1 MATKP
6 SIVRKILN
14 KSIKSKIDK
23 NGAAAELG
31 FFNTTSSA
39 AHPFTL
45 NYTSSNIV
53 KNTDVVSQRDF
64 AGTFNNKTIRNAK
77 PTFTN
82 SDIQTFNLSVDS
94 KQKVST
100 GSVSIRINGLEQV
113 SSETQMITGSSAD
126 FYLSGSKNEF
136 VNLLKNRQDH
146 SGLTLDNLDKVII
159 TYRTENVIG

>member
-23 NGAAAELG
+23 NGVAAEIG

-39 AHPFTL
+39 AHPFTM
-45 NYTSSNIV
+45 NYTSSNIA
-53 KNTDVVSQRDF
+53 KNTDVMAQRDF

-77 PTFTN
+77 PSSTDSDTQTFT
-82 SDIQTFNLSVDS
+82 LSVDA
-94 KQKVST
+94 KQKVLT
-100 GSVSIRINGLEQV
+100 GSVSLRINGLEQI
-113 SSETQMITGSSAD
+113 SGENQQTSGSGID
-126 FYLSGSKNEF
+126 FYLSGSEYQF
-136 VNLLKNRQDH
+136 VNLLKSRQDH

>member
-14 KSIKSKIDK
+14 KSIKSKFDK
-23 NGAAAELG
+23 NGAAAEIG

-39 AHPFTL
+39 AQPFTM
-45 NYTSSNIV
+45 NYTSSNIS
-53 KNTDVVSQRDF
+53 KNTDVITQRDF
-64 AGTFNNKTIRNAK
+64 AGIFNNKTIRNAK
-77 PTFTN
+77 PKSTD
-82 SDIQTFNLSVDS
+82 SIKQIFNLNIDS

-100 GSVSIRINGLEQV
+100 GSVSLRVNGIEQV
-113 SSETQMITGSSAD
+113 SAENQQTTGSGVD
-126 FYLSGSKNEF
+126 FFLSGSNYEF
-136 VNLLKNRQDH
+136 VNLLKSRQDH

>member
-23 NGAAAELG
+23 NGTAAELG

-45 NYTSSNIV
+45 NYTSSNIS
-53 KNTDVVSQRDF
+53 KNTDIISQRDF

-77 PTFTN
+77 PASTN

-94 KQKVST
+94 HQKVST
-100 GSVSIRINGLEQV
+100 GSVSLRINGLEQV
-113 SSETQMITGSSAD
+113 SGENQQASGSGID
-126 FYLSGSKNEF
+126 FYLSGSEYQF